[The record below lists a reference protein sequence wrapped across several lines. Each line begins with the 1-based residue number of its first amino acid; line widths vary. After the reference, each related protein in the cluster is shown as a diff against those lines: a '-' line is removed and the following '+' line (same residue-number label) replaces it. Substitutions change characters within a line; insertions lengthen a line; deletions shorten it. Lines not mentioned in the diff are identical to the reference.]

1 MEMSLTLL
9 KIVQYYNRQTYYM
22 YEIGWNSPSGY
33 RAIYSGD
40 DTWADNMEKPP
51 KEACGDDV
59 KRQVVDFM

>member
-1 MEMSLTLL
+1 MGLTLL
-9 KIVQYYNRQTYYM
+9 KIGQVYNRQTYYM
-22 YEIGWNSPSGY
+22 YEIGWNSPSGH

-40 DTWADNMEKPP
+40 DNMEKPP